1 VSALKI
7 SIFKSL
13 FNAKRVMKKLYFAA
27 IFCFLLVVSLVF
39 ISSFLIGSPKNELP
53 DVLVGIDVAYSDI
66 EEIKTL
72 VDKVSPYTNL
82 FVIGSTGI
90 SHDQMKLEETCQ
102 YLTNQDLQF
111 IVYTDNPRRL
121 ELINNVTKKYEDN
134 FIGIYYLDEQG
145 GRQLDIYEYRWVEGA
160 ENYTD
165 AANQF
170 VEGLNWW
177 LNLRSI
183 RNETFPYAP
192 SDFSLFTSDYSLYW
206 FDYQAGYD
214 TVFAEFGWNYSRQL
228 NVALCRGAATVQ
240 NKEWGV
246 IITWTYNHPPYIE
259 SGSELFEDMVLAY
272 ENGAKYILVFDT
284 NEDYAEGILK
294 EEHFEALE
302 NFWQYIKT
310 NPRNSN
316 QIEKRVAFV
325 LPKDFGYGFRGPE
338 DKIWGLW
345 EDNVLSL
352 EMSYH
357 LGSYLEEYGI
367 NLDIIYGNEITTNEI
382 YRKYIFW
389 NGIIISHP

>member
-1 VSALKI
+1 
-7 SIFKSL
+7 
-13 FNAKRVMKKLYFAA
+13 MKKLFFAA
-27 IFCFLLVVSLVF
+27 IFCFLLVVSLFF
-39 ISSFLIGSPKNELP
+39 ISSFLIDPPKKEFP
-53 DVLVGIDVAYSDI
+53 DVFVGIDVAYSDI

-72 VDKVSPYTNL
+72 VDKVSSYTNL

-102 YLTNQDLQF
+102 YLNDQDMQF
-111 IVYTDNPRRL
+111 ILFTVNPRRL
-121 ELINNVTKKYEDN
+121 ELINDVAKKYEDN
-134 FIGIYYLDEQG
+134 FMGIYYYDEPG
-145 GRQLDIYEYRWVEGA
+145 GRQLDLFEHRWVEEA

-170 VEGLNWW
+170 VEHLNYW

-183 RNETFPYAP
+183 GNETFPYAP
-192 SDFSLFTSDYSLYW
+192 SDFPLFTSDYSLYW

-214 TVFAEFGWNYSRQL
+214 VVFAEFGWNYSRQL
-228 NVALCRGAATVQ
+228 NVALCRGAAAYQ

-246 IITWTYNHPPYIE
+246 MITWTYNHPPYIE
-259 SGSELFEDMVLAY
+259 SGSELYEDMVFAY

-284 NEDYAEGILK
+284 NENYTEGILK

-302 NFWQYIKT
+302 EFWQYTQT

-316 QIEKRVAFV
+316 QIERRVAFV
-325 LPKDFGYGFRGPE
+325 LPKDYGYGFRGPE

-345 EDNVLSL
+345 EDTVLSL

-357 LGSYLEEYGI
+357 LGSYLEEYGM
-367 NLDIIYGNEITTNEI
+367 NLDIIYGNEITTTEI

-389 NGIIISHP
+389 NGIIITDP

>member
-1 VSALKI
+1 
-7 SIFKSL
+7 
-13 FNAKRVMKKLYFAA
+13 MKKLYFAT
-27 IFCFLLVVSLVF
+27 IFCFLLVVPLFF
-39 ISSFLIGSPKNELP
+39 ISSFLIDPPKNECP
-53 DVLVGIDVAYSDI
+53 DVFLGIDVAYSDI

-72 VDKVSPYTNL
+72 VDKVSSYTNL

-90 SHDQMKLEETCQ
+90 SHDQMKLEETCH
-102 YLTNQDLQF
+102 YLSNQDMQF
-111 IVYTDNPRRL
+111 IIYTDDPRRL
-121 ELINNVTKKYEDN
+121 ELINNVAKKYEDN
-134 FIGIYYLDEQG
+134 FMGIYYLDEQG
-145 GRQLDIYEYRWVEGA
+145 GRQLDLFKYRWVKDA

-170 VEGLNWW
+170 VEGLNGW

-183 RNETFPYAP
+183 GNFTFPYAA
-192 SDFSLFTSDYSLYW
+192 SDFPLFTSDYSLYW

-214 TVFAEFGWNYSRQL
+214 VVFAEFGWNYSRQL

-246 IITWTYNHPPYIE
+246 MITWTYNHPPHIE
-259 SGSELFEDMVLAY
+259 SGPELYEDMVFAY

-284 NEDYAEGILK
+284 NEDYTEGILK

-302 NFWQYIKT
+302 EFWQYT
-310 NPRNSN
+310 QTHPRKSN

-325 LPKDFGYGFRGPE
+325 LPKDYGYGFRGPE

-345 EDNVLSL
+345 EDTVLSL

-367 NLDIIYGNEITTNEI
+367 NLDIIYGNEIVTNEI

-389 NGIIISHP
+389 NGIIISDP